1 MATINEIQNFL
12 NIELNNRVMI
22 NGRKVFNKNKYYY
35 YENLYYI
42 VELTND
48 KYMICSDDEK
58 TRQLLSDYCWRLS
71 TKDNYS
77 KTSIDN
83 TTKYYH
89 QLLLNYED
97 GLVCDHKNRH
107 RYDNRINN
115 LRIVTVRENNR
126 NRNRRKTNTSGKNG
140 VHYVRINRLHYWKAV
155 ITNND
160 GNIVTKMFNIN
171 ILGDAEAKRR
181 AIEQRQ
187 AWEVLYGYTGE

>member
-1 MATINEIQNFL
+1 
-12 NIELNNRVMI
+12 
-22 NGRKVFNKNKYYY
+22 
-35 YENLYYI
+35 
-42 VELTND
+42 
-48 KYMICSDDEK
+48 MICSDDEK
-58 TRQLLSDYCWRLS
+58 TRQLLSDFCWRLS

-97 GLVCDHKNRH
+97 GLVCDHTNRH
-107 RYDNRINN
+107 RYDNRVNN

-126 NRNRRKTNTSGKNG
+126 NKTKSKNNTSGKSG
-140 VHYVRINRLHYWKAV
+140 VYYVRINRLHYWKAV

-160 GNIVTKMFNIN
+160 GNKVTKMFNIN
-171 ILGDAEAKRR
+171 ILGDPEAKRR

-187 AWEVLYGYTGE
+187 AWEALYNYLGE